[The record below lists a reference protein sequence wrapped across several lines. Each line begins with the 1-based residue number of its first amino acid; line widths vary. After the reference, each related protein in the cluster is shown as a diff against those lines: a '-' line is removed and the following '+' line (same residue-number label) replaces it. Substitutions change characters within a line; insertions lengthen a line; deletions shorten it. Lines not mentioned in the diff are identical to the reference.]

1 MTEFCLIDLP
11 EPRPDSLL
19 SVLIQ
24 NSLAKRSDFQCAKVL
39 CESRLHHTKVMLRQ

>member
-19 SVLIQ
+19 SVPIR
-24 NSLAKRSDFQCAKVL
+24 NSSAKRSDFQCAKVMS
-39 CESRLHHTKVMLRQ
+39 ESHLHHNKVMLRQ